1 MLRLHDYRKDSKILR
16 TPGKNL
22 TPDDIS
28 TEEFKQ
34 NLEDMKTILEIDGV
48 GLAAPQAGWS
58 VNLFILC
65 IDPDD
70 KKIDPKIFINPKII
84 SYSKELVK
92 MEEGCLSFPG
102 LYLSVKRPESIVW
115 EYTDLD
121 WKTHQLESKDFYARA
136 VQHEF
141 DHCQGRV
148 FIDRISPVTKIKVKK
163 WLKAGD

>member
-1 MLRLHDYRKDSKILR
+1 MLRLHNYRQDSKILR

-22 TPDDIS
+22 TSEEIVM
-28 TEEFKQ
+28 EEFKQ

-58 VNLFILC
+58 VNLFMLC
-65 IDPDD
+65 IDEDD
-70 KKIDPKIFINPKII
+70 KKVAPQVFINPEII
-84 SYSKELVK
+84 SYSKKLVK

-102 LYLSVKRPESIVW
+102 LYLPVKRPESIVW
-115 EYTDLD
+115 RYTDLN
-121 WKTHQLESKDFYARA
+121 WKTHEIESKDFYARA

-148 FIDRISPVTKIKVKK
+148 FIDRISTVAKMKVKK

>member
-16 TPGKNL
+16 TPGRNL
-22 TPDDIS
+22 TPEDINS
-28 TEEFKQ
+28 DEFRQ

-58 VNLFILC
+58 VNLFMLC
-65 IDPDD
+65 IDADD
-70 KKIDPKIFINPKII
+70 KKIEPQVFINPEILT
-84 SYSKELVK
+84 YSKNQTK

-102 LYLSVKRPESIVW
+102 LYLPVKRPESIKW
-115 EYTDLD
+115 RYMDLD
-121 WKTHQLESKDFYARA
+121 GAVHELESKEFYARA
-136 VQHEF
+136 IQHEV

-148 FIDRISPVTKIKVKK
+148 FIDRISTVTKMKVKK